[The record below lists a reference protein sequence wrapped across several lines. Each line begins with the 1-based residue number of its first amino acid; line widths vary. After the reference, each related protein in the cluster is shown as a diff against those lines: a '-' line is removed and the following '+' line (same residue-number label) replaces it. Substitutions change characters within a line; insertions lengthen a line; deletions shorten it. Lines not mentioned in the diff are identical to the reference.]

1 MEISGYGSIFFSQE
15 AEESA
20 RAARGKNNG
29 QEGSALGLPGG
40 SDTVSISEEARKL
53 SEKMLLEQQEEQRR
67 QEQEQSRRQETAR
80 PRTTRNSKAQRKRA
94 DRQELPAAEEV
105 PQQIRF
111 RASGKKSDSLKPD
124 FKASPQVPCRK
135 M

>member
-53 SEKMLLEQQEEQRR
+53 SEKMLLEKQEEQRR
-67 QEQEQSRRQETAR
+67 QEQEQSRQSSAA
-80 PRTTRNSKAQRKRA
+80 PAGNGPAA
-94 DRQELPAAEEV
+94 DNAERQELPAAEEV

>member
-1 MEISGYGSIFFSQE
+1 MAQISPNRSRAPLQYAVMEQLCAFGRVSVQE
-15 AEESA
+15 LCYFTGAS
-20 RAARGKNNG
+20 
-29 QEGSALGLPGG
+29 
-40 SDTVSISEEARKL
+40 
-53 SEKMLLEQQEEQRR
+53 
-67 QEQEQSRRQETAR
+67 
-80 PRTTRNSKAQRKRA
+80 RTTVRA
-94 DRQELPAAEEV
+94 LAKKGLLTLEKQEVFRRLELPAAEEV